1 MDASVSEPAA
11 RAGVGVCLFLV
22 PRTHIRRPCGD
33 CFYWR
38 GADAGAFLFQNSA
51 HRPRGVRGAARFYRA
66 AAVGDRR
73 RGPFRGHERGGQVPR
88 RHRLRVLVRAQG
100 CRLHV
105 SVHLVSRDV
114 AALPFRP
121 VDENRL
127 ESDAADFARRA
138 GVNGHR
144 GGNFFMNPAMNSALN
159 SGMAP
164 VATPW
169 FFYVLAA
176 LAVASGLAVITRRN
190 AVHSALA
197 LIVTLLSVAGLY
209 LMLYAPFVAGV
220 QIIVYAG
227 GIMVL
232 FLFVIMLVNIE
243 RSSKDRQFNRMWPV
257 GLAAACALM
266 ALFVSAIAKGNKLF
280 PDRGMTL
287 PEGSNTQE
295 IANMLYGEAGKMGQY
310 TFAFEIASLLLLVA
324 ILGAVIMTKKK
335 I

>member
-1 MDASVSEPAA
+1 
-11 RAGVGVCLFLV
+11 
-22 PRTHIRRPCGD
+22 
-33 CFYWR
+33 
-38 GADAGAFLFQNSA
+38 
-51 HRPRGVRGAARFYRA
+51 
-66 AAVGDRR
+66 
-73 RGPFRGHERGGQVPR
+73 
-88 RHRLRVLVRAQG
+88 
-100 CRLHV
+100 
-105 SVHLVSRDV
+105 
-114 AALPFRP
+114 
-121 VDENRL
+121 
-127 ESDAADFARRA
+127 
-138 GVNGHR
+138 
-144 GGNFFMNPAMNSALN
+144 MNPAMNSALN

-243 RSSKDRQFNRMWPV
+243 RASKDRQFNRMWPV
-257 GLAAACALM
+257 GLTAACALL
-266 ALFVSAIAKGNKLF
+266 ALFVSAIGKGKALF
-280 PDRGMTL
+280 PDRMIAL

-295 IANMLYGEAGKMGQY
+295 IAKMLYGEAGRMGEY